1 MVEHVTEWLNA
12 YLDGELNGMRLIRVQ
27 THLAECATCR
37 AKLEGLRNLS
47 ALLRE
52 TSPVV
57 EFTPTERFAAQVAL
71 RLPHREPHP
80 AGREYQRPAWWLV
93 PAGLFAAWVFL
104 QVTLGLSAL
113 LTAVGQTGLLD
124 NTTAWLQAGQQP
136 SVWVMTASNLFA
148 GNLNET
154 GRQLLQFLG
163 EADVLGEN
171 LFVQVEWQIG
181 IAVLYWGWLIFWWLR
196 QRHGKMEAEAVSRL
210 EVMS

>member
-27 THLAECATCR
+27 AHLAECETCQ
-37 AKLEGLRNLS
+37 AELEDLRNLS
-47 ALLRE
+47 ALLQE
-52 TSPVV
+52 TSSVV

-71 RLPHREPHP
+71 RLPHRESHSS
-80 AGREYQRPAWWLV
+80 GREYQRTTWWLV
-93 PAGLFAAWVFL
+93 PVGLFAAWVFL

-113 LTAVGQTGLLD
+113 LTAAGQTGLLD
-124 NTTAWLQAGQQP
+124 NVTAWLQAGQQH
-136 SVWVMTASNLFA
+136 SVWVMTATNLFA

-163 EADVLGEN
+163 DADVLGEN